1 MTRLI
6 IYIILLSALV
16 ACDEENGCFHD
27 IPHECYILTGDLENG
42 NIISLSSLE
51 SASELSGLEN
61 ELLQVSYF
69 YTRKCKDSLLWEEG
83 VLKVPIKN
91 R

>member
-16 ACDEENGCFHD
+16 ACDEENGCFHN
-27 IPHECYILTGDLENG
+27 IPHEYYILPAEMEKENG
-42 NIISLSSLE
+42 ISFSSIE
-51 SASELSGLEN
+51 SASKLSGLEN